1 MHLKKQIDEYE
12 KIEHMLDVLYGN
24 GMQAFSSGRLLD
36 RGNWTQWSEA
46 DVVWK
51 KAKFVSW
58 FFQNLFAKRCAISA
72 SQLALFERVT

>member
-1 MHLKKQIDEYE
+1 MKKQIDEYE

-51 KAKFVSW
+51 KAKFVS
-58 FFQNLFAKRCAISA
+58 LK
-72 SQLALFERVT
+72 

>member
-12 KIEHMLDVLYGN
+12 KIEHMLDVLYAN

-51 KAKFVSW
+51 KAKFVS
-58 FFQNLFAKRCAISA
+58 
-72 SQLALFERVT
+72 

>member
-1 MHLKKQIDEYE
+1 MHFKKQIDEYE
-12 KIEHMLDVLYGN
+12 KIEHMLDVLYAN

-51 KAKFVSW
+51 KAKFVS
-58 FFQNLFAKRCAISA
+58 LK
-72 SQLALFERVT
+72 